1 MTENPAHWQL
11 CTTMVEGHDPFFP
24 AIENRT
30 KMNNVCLQQFPNTA
44 AAYNL
49 NKITKRPT
57 VCCFFFSLISHSFS
71 RFKGRKEF

>member
-1 MTENPAHWQL
+1 MLNDYIRKHVLTMTENPAHWQL

-30 KMNNVCLQQFPNTA
+30 KMNNVCLQQFPHTA

-49 NKITKRPT
+49 NKLPKDLLSAAS
-57 VCCFFFSLISHSFS
+57 FFL
-71 RFKGRKEF
+71 